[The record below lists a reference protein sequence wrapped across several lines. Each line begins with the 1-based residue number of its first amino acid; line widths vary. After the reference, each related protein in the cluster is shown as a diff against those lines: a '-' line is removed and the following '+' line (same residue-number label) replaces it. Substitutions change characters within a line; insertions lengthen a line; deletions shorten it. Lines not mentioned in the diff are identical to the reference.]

1 MLSSEGET
9 ILLTLRLAGSIP
21 TRAGRELHARRV
33 AAQQAA
39 HSGPTEAEAQAAH
52 RRAEKQF
59 FAGFDALL
67 DARTVGPAYLEKEKL
82 AELVAGELLM
92 LEEQGL
98 QLPCFVLL
106 PNHLHAVLHLPAG
119 SGLSLPKAVE
129 LLHQR
134 TATQAR
140 RLLRGQ
146 LPPEADFWQTGFHEL
161 PILDAAELGRVQTYL
176 LAHPQRLNLPERFH
190 HWPYLPDG
198 IGLKQ
203 V

>member
-1 MLSSEGET
+1 MLPPGET

-21 TRAGRELHARRV
+21 ARAGRELHAQRV
-33 AAQQAA
+33 VAQQAA
-39 HSGPTEAEAQAAH
+39 GSPEAH
-52 RRAEKQF
+52 RRAEKKF

-82 AELVAGELLM
+82 AEMVAGELLM

-98 QLPCFVLL
+98 HVPCFVLL
-106 PNHLHAVLHLPAG
+106 PNHLHAVLHLPLG
-119 SGLSLPKAVE
+119 QSVSLYKALE

-161 PILDAAELGRVQTYL
+161 PVLDAAELDRIRQYL
-176 LAHPQRLNLPERFH
+176 LGHPQRLQLPDRFH
-190 HWPYLPDG
+190 D
-198 IGLKQ
+198 
-203 V
+203 

>member
-1 MLSSEGET
+1 MPPSEGET
-9 ILLTLRLAGSIP
+9 ILLTLRLAGSVP
-21 TRAGRELHARRV
+21 ARAGRELHAQHV

-39 HSGPTEAEAQAAH
+39 GSPEAH

-67 DARTVGPAYLEKEKL
+67 DARTVGPQYLEKEKL

-98 QLPCFVLL
+98 QVPCFVLL

-119 SGLSLPKAVE
+119 SGLSLYKTIE

-134 TATQAR
+134 TAAQAR

-146 LPPEADFWQTGFHEL
+146 LPPEADFWHPGSHEL
-161 PILDAAELGRVQTYL
+161 PVLDAAELARLQTYL
-176 LAHPQRLNLPERFH
+176 LAHPQRLGLPERFRE
-190 HWPYLPDG
+190 WPYVYVG
-198 IGLKQ
+198 
-203 V
+203 

>member
-1 MLSSEGET
+1 MSTET

-21 TRAGRELHARRV
+21 ARAGRELHARRV
-33 AAQQAA
+33 AAQQTAD
-39 HSGPTEAEAQAAH
+39 SPEAH
-52 RRAEKQF
+52 RRAAKQF

-67 DARTVGPAYLEKEKL
+67 DARTVGPVYLEREKL
-82 AELVAGELLM
+82 AEMVAGELLM

-98 QLPCFVLL
+98 QVPCFVLL
-106 PNHLHAVLHLPAG
+106 PNHLHAILRLPAG
-119 SGLSLPKAVE
+119 SGLSLYKAVE

-161 PILDAAELGRVQTYL
+161 PVLDAEEQSRMQRYL
-176 LAHPQRLNLPERFH
+176 LAHPQRLGLPKRFQE
-190 HWPYLPDG
+190 WPYVFLRG
-198 IGLKQ
+198 ERVLLK
-203 V
+203 VMD